1 MTFICPLFYILF
13 DLYPTFIYFW
23 PLFYFHLDP
32 RETGWP
38 GTQQQNRST
47 RRYLLHQDKRGH
59 PAQDVWEVGDVD
71 LDWNVTELG
80 SSVTATSY
88 SESIS
93 TIAPPPNRVISGRLN
108 WNMCTLYTPIYTPP
122 TLYPSGLHVT
132 GFCKLCPLPPPLKL
146 RRHMF
151 QFIFPF
157 RCYSHSSV
165 TPHPLLISDNKMP
178 GPNCFGWSRV
188 VTLTLAPYT
197 IFALAHSIMMYRLPP
212 LTHSIQLAC
221 YFLDRPSSKPPL
233 GSKMLICMSVIEVL
247 CLLSEFYC
255 PPPPPPVPYNIYI
268 DPLFIC
274 S

>member
-1 MTFICPLFYILF
+1 MTL
-13 DLYPTFIYFW
+13 DLY
-23 PLFYFHLDP
+23 FHSDP
-32 RETGWP
+32 RETGRP
-38 GTQQQNRST
+38 PTQQQNRST
-47 RRYLLHQDKRGH
+47 RRYRLHQDRRGH
-59 PAQDVWEVGDVD
+59 PAQDVWEEMEDVD
-71 LDWNVTELG
+71 LDAWSDVTELG
-80 SSVTATSY
+80 GETHVTETSY

-93 TIAPPPNRVISGRLN
+93 TIAPRVIINRQLN
-108 WNMCTLYTPIYTPP
+108 WKMLPITTPP

-247 CLLSEFYC
+247 CLLSEFYG
-255 PPPPPPVPYNIYI
+255 PPPPPQFPIIYI
-268 DPLFIC
+268 
-274 S
+274 